1 MTYMII
7 KILTVNFIITLTH
20 IYCTYTFT
28 IRLGINICRTAC
40 TSNCYTRSGSFTA
53 GDFNTI
59 NKCVPGI
66 WTSFGLILEL
76 EHTSDTLMVLFN
88 VI

>member
-1 MTYMII
+1 M
-7 KILTVNFIITLTH
+7 LTVNFIITLTH
-20 IYCTYTFT
+20 IYCTHTFT
-28 IRLGINICRTAC
+28 IRINICRTAC
-40 TSNCYTRSGSFTA
+40 TSNCCTRSGSFTA

-59 NKCVPGI
+59 NKCVSGI

-76 EHTSDTLMVLFN
+76 EHTSDTLIDLFN